1 MKILFVVA
9 VLLAAITLPLL
20 LFYLGERRTAR
31 FKRYL
36 GANILSFVSAL
47 ILCTVFVFSGNASA
61 AEAAEVVSSSA
72 GISSGLAY
80 LGAALST
87 GLGSIGAGVATG
99 QAASAALG
107 ALSENDSIMGK
118 ALIFVALAEG
128 IAIYGLIISV
138 MILSYV

>member
-1 MKILFVVA
+1 MKIALIVA
-9 VLLAAITLPLL
+9 VLMAAIALPLL
-20 LFYLGERRTAR
+20 LFYRGERQAPR
-31 FKRYL
+31 FKKYL
-36 GANILSFVSAL
+36 GANILSFVCAL

-61 AEAAEVVSSSA
+61 AEEVVSSGA
-72 GISSGLAY
+72 GLSSGLAY

-138 MILSYV
+138 MILGNA